1 MQGIKVTS
9 ISKSAMQDTNIVY
22 PKSVKEQQK
31 IGDYFR
37 SLDHLITL
45 HQQKCDELR
54 NIKKFML
61 QNMFISVEKTP
72 TSSGGE

>member
-9 ISKSAMQDTNIVY
+9 ISKSAMQDTDIVY
-22 PKSVKEQQK
+22 PKSVEEQGK

-45 HQQKCDELR
+45 YQRELEKLK
-54 NIKKFML
+54 NIKETLLEK
-61 QNMFISVEKTP
+61 MF
-72 TSSGGE
+72 